1 MSVELAIALILAFI
15 MIYIFLINIYSI
27 LFRITGLTKVKARFQ
42 AISLLT
48 NSGYTTSESEIV
60 TTNHLRR
67 NIAIA
72 SMMTGY
78 IFSVVIVSL
87 VLNLINA
94 VSINTSKISY
104 SYIFIA
110 FGVFV
115 FVILLFKIP
124 FIRRPFEKL
133 IELFGKSLLGKHKK
147 TNIITLLDSYGREA
161 IAQVTLN
168 YVPIIMK
175 DKQLSDIN
183 IRDEYNLNILMIK
196 TSEGTENITK
206 MTVLKEND
214 IVIVFGPLQNIKK
227 LFLGKE
233 E

>member
-168 YVPIIMK
+168 YVPSIMK

-183 IRDEYNLNILMIK
+183 IRDEYDLNILMIK
-196 TSEGTENITK
+196 TSDGTENITK
-206 MTVLKEND
+206 MTILKEND